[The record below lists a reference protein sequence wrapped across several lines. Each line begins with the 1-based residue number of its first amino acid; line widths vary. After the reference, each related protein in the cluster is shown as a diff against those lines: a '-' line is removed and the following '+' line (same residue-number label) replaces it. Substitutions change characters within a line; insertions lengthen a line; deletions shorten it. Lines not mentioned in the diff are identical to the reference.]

1 MQDGAFKKLFGLFK
15 IQFFKVGNYQ
25 HLFSGNYESKLE
37 SDGDFLNHHG
47 KYLSGLNLT
56 GLVQFPV
63 LLSLQFLKGKA
74 TWTCFIDP
82 RDSE

>member
-47 KYLSGLNLT
+47 KISIRIKPNRFGS
-56 GLVQFPV
+56 VPCIAV
-63 LLSLQFLKGKA
+63 PSV
-74 TWTCFIDP
+74 
-82 RDSE
+82 SEG